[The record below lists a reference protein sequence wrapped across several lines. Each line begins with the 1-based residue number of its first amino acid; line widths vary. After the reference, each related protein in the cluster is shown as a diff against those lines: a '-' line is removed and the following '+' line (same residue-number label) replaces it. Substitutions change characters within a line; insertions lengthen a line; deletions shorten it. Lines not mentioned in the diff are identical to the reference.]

1 MLETSAL
8 ELAGATQV
16 IKACR
21 ELGLMFALDDFG
33 TGYSSLTYLKRL
45 PVTEIKIDQSF
56 VHNML
61 DDPDDLSI
69 LEGVLG
75 LANAFRLQTI
85 AEGVELIEHGTVL
98 LQIGCDLAQGY
109 GIARPMPAH
118 LLPGWFEAWSPDP
131 AWTESPSYSHDLL
144 PLIFTGV
151 DHRAWGLAIKSYLK
165 GENETLPSRNI
176 LPFCRFCRL
185 LETNTLS
192 RFSSQPAFEAVS
204 ALHLQMHAL
213 EKELYE
219 LHDSGHAPQ
228 ALAKL
233 KEFYD
238 LQDILQEKLKELV
251 QKYRQ

>member
-1 MLETSAL
+1 
-8 ELAGATQV
+8 
-16 IKACR
+16 
-21 ELGLMFALDDFG
+21 
-33 TGYSSLTYLKRL
+33 
-45 PVTEIKIDQSF
+45 
-56 VHNML
+56 ML

-98 LQIGCDLAQGY
+98 LHIGCDLAQGY

-151 DHRAWGLAIKSYLK
+151 DHRAWALAIGSYLK
-165 GENETLPSRNI
+165 GGNEALPYRNI

-192 RFSSQPAFEAVS
+192 RFSAQPAFEAVWCL
-204 ALHLQMHAL
+204 ALTNACLRKRAL
-213 EKELYE
+213 
-219 LHDSGHAPQ
+219 
-228 ALAKL
+228 
-233 KEFYD
+233 
-238 LQDILQEKLKELV
+238 
-251 QKYRQ
+251 